1 MREGNLIYAMQLTA
15 AAAALICF
23 GLVVYMGRAQP
34 ARQLLGAYREFR
46 GFLALRRDKSSW
58 YRTTDAWLLKK
69 GARVHFGAWMQPGVW
84 LGMRLVLACVGFLAG
99 LKFSPGIAAAA
110 AAGLFFG
117 AKLLVIYLNRRDNER
132 MLPEIRLIY
141 HALEIQIRAGVYA
154 ADALTECYAG
164 VRELRLR
171 QALLDLAG
179 AITMKADIYEALEQ
193 MQAKFDNQY
202 IDALCITILQA
213 LESGQ
218 AVELLGDIAEQVKD
232 MEVTLMAQEK
242 SALDRSVTFYQLGI
256 LAAMLGVVL
265 YACVTQMFAAALTF

>member
-1 MREGNLIYAMQLTA
+1 M
-15 AAAALICF
+15 
-23 GLVVYMGRAQP
+23 
-34 ARQLLGAYREFR
+34 
-46 GFLALRRDKSSW
+46 
-58 YRTTDAWLLKK
+58 
-69 GARVHFGAWMQPGVW
+69 
-84 LGMRLVLACVGFLAG
+84 
-99 LKFSPGIAAAA
+99 
-110 AAGLFFG
+110 
-117 AKLLVIYLNRRDNER
+117 
-132 MLPEIRLIY
+132 
-141 HALEIQIRAGVYA
+141 
-154 ADALTECYAG
+154 
-164 VRELRLR
+164 
-171 QALLDLAG
+171 AG

-232 MEVTLMAQEK
+232 MEVTLMAQKK